1 MADAVGKKTSQEDQ
15 FLFNSFIRTNFCIG
29 TEQTNALICSLLF
42 LSPEEA
48 GLLLGDTVFP
58 LGQRELGTVP
68 PSQKHTYTQLEC
80 SLN

>member
-1 MADAVGKKTSQEDQ
+1 MANAVGKKTHKRT
-15 FLFNSFIRTNFCIG
+15 NSFSIALLEQISSFG
-29 TEQTNALICSLLF
+29 TEQTNALICILLF

-68 PSQKHTYTQLEC
+68 PSQKHT
-80 SLN
+80 

>member
-1 MADAVGKKTSQEDQ
+1 MANAVGKKPHKMT
-15 FLFNSFIRTNFCIG
+15 NSFSIALLEQISAFG
-29 TEQTNALICSLLF
+29 TEQTNALICILLF

-68 PSQKHTYTQLEC
+68 PTQKHTYTQLEF